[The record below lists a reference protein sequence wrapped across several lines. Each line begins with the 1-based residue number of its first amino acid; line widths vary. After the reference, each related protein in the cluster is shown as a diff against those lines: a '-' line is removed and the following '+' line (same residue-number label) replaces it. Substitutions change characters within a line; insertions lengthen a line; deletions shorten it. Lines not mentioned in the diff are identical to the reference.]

1 MAWGFPQR
9 EIARRGGVAVRRAA
23 CGGAVL
29 AREAFCGD
37 SRALPGVPGA
47 LSMTDSR
54 DWAQPFRQVHIFA
67 NLTPAEAERLLAK
80 VERMIY
86 REGETIFR
94 EGDPRAR
101 MLLIRKGRVQLSRVD
116 VFGAVRPVAALVRGD
131 LLGEGMMI
139 GDSVHSTTATALV
152 DTEVVFLHR
161 DRVHEF
167 FGGDHALEKRMMSSL
182 LAEVVGRL
190 DQQLFRTSGVTH
202 AFSTGKTRTEHDLLG
217 DGQVQSE
224 AYFGL
229 QTLRAMHNF
238 EIGGVRLNAYPNLI
252 KALAMVKKACAFANR
267 DCGVLVPE
275 VAGAI
280 ADACDEVIAGK
291 LHDYFVVDVLQG
303 GAGTSTNMN
312 ANEVLANRAL
322 ELLGFEKG
330 AYDRVHPNNHVNCSQ
345 STNDVYP
352 SALKLGMIL
361 SSQRLV
367 DVCNDLVAAFERKAD
382 EFANVVKMGRTQLQ
396 DAVPMTLGQEFRAFA
411 VSIKQELAGLHK
423 TREDLHT
430 LNLGG
435 TAIGTGLNTPKG
447 YRERAI
453 ARLCEVTGLP
463 LRLAPDLIEA
473 TQDTQGFV
481 MFSSS
486 LKSLAIKLSKI
497 CSDLRLLSS
506 GPRAGLGEIQL
517 PPRQPGSSIMPGKV
531 NPVIPEVVN
540 QVAFRVIGNDLA
552 VALAA
557 EAGQLQL
564 NVMEPVIA
572 ASILES
578 LKILANAVVTLR
590 HNCVEGIVAN
600 VDACRRFVENSIGLV
615 TALVPVIGYGISTEV
630 AAEALASGKSVADVL
645 KGRGLWTDEIAA
657 QLAPERM
664 AHPD

>member
-1 MAWGFPQR
+1 MAAADLPQ
-9 EIARRGGVAVRRAA
+9 
-23 CGGAVL
+23 
-29 AREAFCGD
+29 D
-37 SRALPGVPGA
+37 
-47 LSMTDSR
+47 
-54 DWAQPFRQVHIFA
+54 PFLQIHIFA
-67 NLTPAEAERLLAK
+67 NLTPAEAQRLLAL
-80 VERMIY
+80 VERRTY
-86 REGETIFR
+86 RAGEQIFAQ
-94 EGDPRAR
+94 GDARAR
-101 MLLIRKGRVQLSRVD
+101 MLLIRKGRVELTRVD
-116 VFGAVRPVAALVRGD
+116 VYGAVRPVTTLVRGD

-139 GDSVHSTTATALV
+139 GDSVHSTTATAVV
-152 DTEVVFLHR
+152 DTELQFLHR
-161 DRVHEF
+161 DQVRAFVGQDHE
-167 FGGDHALEKRMMSSL
+167 LEKRMLSSL

-202 AFSTGKTRTEHDLLG
+202 AFSTGRTRTEHDLLG
-217 DGQVQSE
+217 DGQVQAE

-252 KALAMVKKACAFANR
+252 KALALVKKACALANQ
-267 DCGVLVPE
+267 DCGALVPE
-275 VAGAI
+275 IAGAI
-280 ADACDEVIAGK
+280 ADACDEVVAGK

-322 ELLGFEKG
+322 ELLGHEKG
-330 AYDRVHPNNHVNCSQ
+330 QYDRLHPNNHVNCSQ

-352 SALKLGMIL
+352 SALKLGMVL
-361 SSQRLV
+361 SSQRLI
-367 DVCNDLVAAFERKAD
+367 DVTHELIAAFDAKAKA
-382 EFANVVKMGRTQLQ
+382 FAKIVKMGRTQLQ
-396 DAVPMTLGQEFRAFA
+396 DAVPMTLGQEFSAFA
-411 VSIKQELAGLHK
+411 TSLRQELAGLHK
-423 TREDLHT
+423 TRQDLHT

-447 YRERAI
+447 YRDRI
-453 ARLCEVTGLP
+453 ILRLREVTGLP
-463 LRLAPDLIEA
+463 LALAPDLIEA
-473 TQDTQGFV
+473 TQDTQAFV

-578 LKILANAVVTLR
+578 LKILANGVVTLR
-590 HNCVEGIVAN
+590 VNCVEGIAAN
-600 VDACRRFVENSIGLV
+600 ADACRRFVENSIGLV
-615 TALVPVIGYGISTEV
+615 TALVPVLGYGTSTEV
-630 AAEALASGKSVADVL
+630 AADALASGKSVADVL
-645 KGRGLWTDEIAA
+645 KDRGLWSDEIAA
-657 QLAPERM
+657 RLAPERM
-664 AHPD
+664 ANPD